1 MAIQYRWPHA
11 VATVIACAAVGYQTA
26 VIWESV
32 TGVSN
37 TVKFGIPLAT
47 VAAAILPVLGEAAWR
62 TGERFKGAMFFLPVI
77 CLLVYVL
84 PNGVSRLGEAQQARV
99 DAATVGQSDQ
109 AKVRADLA
117 TANRLVSEAQG
128 WVASECA
135 SGKGKRCEGQT
146 FTLNQRQAFQRELQA
161 KVDGFKPV
169 TEPWLPSWHPAT
181 LPIGL
186 ELAAWVSLFFGL
198 GPLTHAKKQVAAV
211 QAITEREEPLTDAEI
226 AELVRVLLKN
236 GGKGVNNNTLAEL
249 IGCSAGESS
258 KRVADAVACGL
269 VTKVRNGRE
278 VLIRP
283 AEGVTV
289 H

>member
-1 MAIQYRWPHA
+1 
-11 VATVIACAAVGYQTA
+11 
-26 VIWESV
+26 
-32 TGVSN
+32 VST
-37 TVKFGIPLAT
+37 TVKMGIPLAT
-47 VAAAILPVLGEAAWR
+47 VAAAILPVLAEAAWR
-62 TGERFKGAMFFLPVI
+62 SGERVKSFLFLLPVV

-84 PNGVSRLGEAQQARV
+84 PNGVSRLGEAQQARHQ
-99 DAATVGQSDQ
+99 AAAVGQADQ

-117 TANRLVSEAQG
+117 TANRLVAEAQG

-161 KVDGFKPV
+161 KVDSFKPV

-198 GPLTHAKKQVAAV
+198 GPLTHSRNPV
-211 QAITEREEPLTDAEI
+211 QAITERDVKVEPITDSEI
-226 AELVRVLLKN
+226 AELRRLLRTV
-236 GGKGVNNNTLAEL
+236 GRPVNNSELARL
-249 IGCSAGESS
+249 AGISDGECS
-258 KRVADAVACGL
+258 KRVADAVAAGVL
-269 VTKVRNGRE
+269 RKERDGRQ
-278 VLIRP
+278 VAITL
-283 AEGVTV
+283 